1 MQRFRSR
8 VSVLLLFFILVTVLP
23 ILFLDE
29 PSGEAW
35 IAYTVLGVS
44 IGLVLLIL
52 FVVRYEVGKN
62 YLIIKIGSIP
72 YSRIKL
78 DEITL
83 IERTYNPLSA
93 PASSLKRLYVKSKK
107 KDALISPADE
117 QEFVQLLKS
126 RNPSITINISDKD
139 DWWRLWDWDI

>member
-8 VSVLLLFFILVTVLP
+8 VSVLILVFILVTVLP

-29 PSGEAW
+29 PNSEAW

-52 FVVRYEVGKN
+52 FIVRYEVGKN
-62 YLIIKIGSIP
+62 YLIIKIGPIP

-93 PASSLKRLYVKSKK
+93 PASSLKRLYVKSKN
-107 KDALISPADE
+107 KDALISPVDE